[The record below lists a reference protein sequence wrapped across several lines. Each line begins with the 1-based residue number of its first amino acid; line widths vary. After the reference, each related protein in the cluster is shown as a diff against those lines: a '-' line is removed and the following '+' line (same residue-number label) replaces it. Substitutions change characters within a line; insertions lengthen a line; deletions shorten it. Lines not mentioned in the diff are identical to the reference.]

1 MLTLL
6 NKTAELALYLLE
18 KNGGLVPFCKAS
30 TITGEPLIIMANVED
45 GEGPILEDERRK
57 CEESAWF
64 ELKRRISACEIEE
77 FAFCSDSE
85 IKLQNEPASRRFLK
99 IEFQNGSEESAVYLF
114 PLKLEHGKAEI
125 GRYLMADVP
134 ETLL

>member
-45 GEGPILEDERRK
+45 EEGPIFEDERRK
-57 CEESAWF
+57 CEESVWF
-64 ELKRRISACEIEE
+64 ELKRRISAGEIKE
-77 FAFCSDSE
+77 FAFSSDSE
-85 IKLQNEPASRRFLK
+85 IKLQNEPEPRRFLK

-114 PLKLEHGKAEI
+114 PLTLENGKAQL
-125 GRYLMADVP
+125 GRYLTADVP
-134 ETLL
+134 TKLL